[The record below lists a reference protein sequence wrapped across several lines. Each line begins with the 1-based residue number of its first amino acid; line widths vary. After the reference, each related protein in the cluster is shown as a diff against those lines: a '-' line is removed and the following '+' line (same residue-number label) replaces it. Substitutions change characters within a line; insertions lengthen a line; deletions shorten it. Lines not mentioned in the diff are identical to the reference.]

1 MERKARSREG
11 LAQFHEDAVCVG
23 RENISLALKESA
35 AAVLNG
41 LPPWPT
47 SSNAKLEGGAV
58 LAFLIQVSF
67 VDKLRLVARVF
78 DRLYSSRDVFLYLVD
93 EQMMDPE
100 LVRSVLPSPLP
111 RNVHVQPSPHAGY
124 FYWPRVQIVLD
135 GLAGL
140 LKLKW
145 DFLIHLS
152 ESDYP
157 VHSSSWLRNTLASNR
172 QWSMMYMDPKCTTE
186 GVRSNWYWWTER
198 EAVASCGSRYQ
209 PTPVHGVAFPEEEL
223 EAKGFIL
230 AHSSEWMILTRE
242 VVEYATHP
250 GLAAYRRL
258 ISMHAAA
265 DEIFWATLVLNIPNF
280 SQGISQHQW
289 FMHWS
294 ATSGDHSP
302 ETLTESHLPLIML
315 DREKYLFMRKV
326 DEVASSTLLNEI
338 DELSKMQEGVPTRYE
353 WTRNAVPCGKAPLGP
368 FGWPQQ
374 PAPAPPP
381 PARHILPAPAPP
393 AESAWE

>member
-1 MERKARSREG
+1 
-11 LAQFHEDAVCVG
+11 
-23 RENISLALKESA
+23 
-35 AAVLNG
+35 
-41 LPPWPT
+41 
-47 SSNAKLEGGAV
+47 
-58 LAFLIQVSF
+58 
-67 VDKLRLVARVF
+67 
-78 DRLYSSRDVFLYLVD
+78 VFLYLVD
-93 EQMMDPE
+93 EQMMDPD
-100 LVRSVLPSPLP
+100 LVRSVLPNPLP
-111 RNVHVQPSPHAGY
+111 SNVHVQASPHAGY

-140 LKLKW
+140 LNFKW

-172 QWSMMYMDPKCTTE
+172 HWSMMFMDPKCTAE
-186 GVRSNWYWWTER
+186 GARSNWYWWNVR
-198 EAVASCGSRYQ
+198 EAVSSCGSRYQ
-209 PTPVHGVAFPEEEL
+209 PTPVQGVAFPEEEL
-223 EAKGFIL
+223 EAKGFVF

-250 GLAAYRRL
+250 GLAAYRHL
-258 ISMHAAA
+258 VSMHAAA
-265 DEIFWATLVLNIPNF
+265 DEIFWATMVLNIPNF

-294 ATSGDHSP
+294 ANSGDHSP

-326 DEVASSTLLNEI
+326 DEVASSKLLNEI
-338 DELSKMQEGVPTRYE
+338 DELSKTQGDSVPTRYE
-353 WTRNAVPCGKAPLGP
+353 WKRNAVPCGKAPAGLP
-368 FGWPQQ
+368 RK

-381 PARHILPAPAPP
+381 RAVQILPPPAPP
-393 AESAWE
+393 AESAWWD